1 MALTREH
8 QDWGRGM
15 AEAFSMVKGQAPL
28 VHMIGDYGTASFC
41 AEAMAAMGA
50 RPLMAQ
56 APEEM
61 EEITGSADG
70 LAVNLGQPSEEKY
83 LACER
88 ALQTAGNLG
97 RPAVLDP
104 VGAGAS
110 ALRTRT
116 ASDLLDKLAVSVVRG
131 NMSEAK
137 ALAGG
142 AAATRGV
149 DVCPGDAVTEDN
161 LAAGAA
167 FVRVAKPR
175 ETALP
180 RRLLFGR
187 SHGLRLRLRLWSR
200 LLLRLRRGGFFR
212 LRRLNLRGRLGNG
225 RRIDGFGIDGQRSGR
240 RIDARYGLGRLD
252 EVAFVGIVLRH
263 EIALCLHAGRLE
275 IGFAGF
281 FHENLR
287 LDRRSLDDR
296 RTPSPSISPLFDGG
310 LGKPALHHFD
320 TRRHHARG
328 RGFRIEAQAR
338 VQRAIRLGDGH
349 ELARQRDALGLVD
362 ALLELIAYFEHARP
376 RDGVHILF
384 ERYDLFRLAR
394 HALCR

>member
-1 MALTREH
+1 M
-8 QDWGRGM
+8 
-15 AEAFSMVKGQAPL
+15 AFS
-28 VHMIGDYGTASFC
+28 
-41 AEAMAAMGA
+41 
-50 RPLMAQ
+50 
-56 APEEM
+56 PEER
-61 EEITGSADG
+61 AR
-70 LAVNLGQPSEEKY
+70 LLKRPVQ
-83 LACER
+83 ACSPQELIAPAYAEVSDLDETTRMQYVDLFFWLVGDILLKTDKMSMAHSLESRVPFLDKEVFNVSRTIPTPFKANGEQTKIALREAAER
-88 ALQTAGNLG
+88 AIPKDWAQKEKLG
-97 RPAVLDP
+97 FP
-104 VGAGAS
+104 VPMVDW
-110 ALRTRT
+110 LRQDRYYNQVKEWFT
-116 ASDLLDKLAVSVVRG
+116 
-131 NMSEAK
+131 
-137 ALAGG
+137 
-142 AAATRGV
+142 
-149 DVCPGDAVTEDN
+149 
-161 LAAGAA
+161 
-167 FVRVAKPR
+167 

-310 LGKPALHHFD
+310 LGKPACTASD
-320 TRRHHARG
+320 
-328 RGFRIEAQAR
+328 
-338 VQRAIRLGDGH
+338 
-349 ELARQRDALGLVD
+349 
-362 ALLELIAYFEHARP
+362 
-376 RDGVHILF
+376 
-384 ERYDLFRLAR
+384 
-394 HALCR
+394 